1 MKLLVTGSASH
12 LSQALLPTLFS
23 SATISQ
29 VIGIDLRP
37 SQLSHAKYQEHLV
50 DIRSPQL
57 SHLMRGMD
65 AVIHLA
71 FVVLRSQLGNHRHN
85 RSLIHDINVNGS
97 KHVFNTAQQHG
108 IKKIIYTSSAVV
120 YGALPG
126 NPPLITEHQTR
137 RIMHNF
143 AYAEDKNAIE
153 DWLDVFCETHL
164 DIQIVRLRPH
174 VILGPYAHPFLLN
187 LLNQPFYPKFPMPLP
202 LTQCVWETDVV
213 QAILNSLRKPVQ
225 GVFNLA
231 AQPPL
236 AFADMLRINHR
247 RPIAVPFKLISSLHK
262 ILWKFTRLG
271 EDPGWLEGMPYSL
284 AINTDKAK
292 HELAWEPQLST
303 QACIKKLYKL
313 TPSRRLNTLV

>member
-12 LSQALLPTLFS
+12 LSHVLLPALFAS
-23 SATISQ
+23 TDISQ

-57 SHLMRGMD
+57 SNLMGGVD
-65 AVIHLA
+65 AVVHLA

-97 KHVFNTAQQHG
+97 KHVFNIAQQQG
-108 IKKIIYTSSAVV
+108 VKKIVYTSSAVV
-120 YGALPG
+120 YGALAG

-137 RIMHNF
+137 RVMHDF

-153 DWLDVFCETHL
+153 DWLDTFCETHL
-164 DIQIVRLRPH
+164 DMQVVRLRPH
-174 VILGPYAHPFLLN
+174 VILGPCAHPFLLS
-187 LLNQPFYPKFPMPLP
+187 LLNQPFYPKFAKPLP

-213 QAILNSLRKPVQ
+213 QAILSSLRKPVQ
-225 GVFNLA
+225 GAFNLA

-236 AFADMLRINHR
+236 AFVDMLRINHR
-247 RPIAVPFKLISSLHK
+247 HPIAVPFKLIRSLHK
-262 ILWKFTRLG
+262 ILWKFTHLG

-292 HELAWEPQLST
+292 HELAWEPEFTT
-303 QACIKKLYKL
+303 QACIKKAYNLKTNVERQY
-313 TPSRRLNTLV
+313 